1 MLVASVRVSVSLCV
15 IAMSDKGEKLIE
27 IVFEEHELGLGI
39 TLRRAD
45 DGSIFVMDIV
55 PNSQAVNLDIQQYD
69 QVYMVG
75 PHTIGNVSLDRKA
88 WSAMVTYL
96 KSAEKPLKM
105 IMKRKS
111 PSEYSNPGS
120 THLLFT
126 HSSIHSLNATLV
138 INDNNSETSSRNH
151 SRTVSSQD
159 PTSEKLISEIQSDA
173 KHNSP
178 IITSETSGNTPDN
191 ATVDSNNS
199 HHSAS
204 DEKNLL
210 ELKGLISK
218 LLYKDKST
226 TDSVAATLGSPTYSR
241 TYLLTHSFTY
251 FTYL

>member
-1 MLVASVRVSVSLCV
+1 
-15 IAMSDKGEKLIE
+15 
-27 IVFEEHELGLGI
+27 
-39 TLRRAD
+39 
-45 DGSIFVMDIV
+45 
-55 PNSQAVNLDIQQYD
+55 
-69 QVYMVG
+69 MVG
-75 PHTIGNVSLDRKA
+75 PHTIGNVSIDRKA
-88 WSAMVTYL
+88 WSAMVTYM

-105 IMKRKS
+105 KMKRKS
-111 PSEYSNPGS
+111 PSECGSPGS
-120 THLLFT
+120 TRLLFT
-126 HSSIHSLNATLV
+126 HSSIRLLNTIV

-151 SRTVSSQD
+151 SRTVSSQE
-159 PTSEKLISEIQSDA
+159 PSSEKVISEIQSDA

-226 TDSVAATLGSPTYSR
+226 TDSVAATLGSPTCSPTYSL
-241 TYLLTHSFTY
+241 THSLTHLLTHLLTY